1 MTKEK
6 DICWYPECGREA
18 TWHIRHYGTSTE
30 DSYVCNDHYPDG
42 FGPGEGARRACRLG
56 LGAEETKEALAF

>member
-18 TWHIRHYGTSTE
+18 TWHIRHYGTTTD
-30 DSYVCNDHYPDG
+30 DSYACNEHKRYTMV
-42 FGPGEGARRACRLG
+42 GEGALRVCRLG
-56 LGAEETKEALAF
+56 LGAEETEKALAF